1 MISNTRSLKLSD
13 FRYNSNLN
21 GILPKFLMILFWES
35 GFLLIVEPRVSEMES
50 KVSASGSLEYGK
62 QDNVY
67 FNLLVL
73 GLYIL
78 LVRVRTYHL

>member
-50 KVSASGSLEYGK
+50 KVSASGPFG
-62 QDNVY
+62 
-67 FNLLVL
+67 
-73 GLYIL
+73 IW
-78 LVRVRTYHL
+78 